1 MRTQPCS
8 LSTFKSLF
16 KILLCHDDKNNH
28 NKTLDYTTSRWLT
41 TVFTLNRAVLLVC
54 AASVCLFFF
63 YLLMAELHSSLW
75 GLLGRECPFVASL
88 HCGDKGVQGSRTLQG
103 RTLDFMGC
111 MSYIW
116 HFLLCPRLETFFTKE
131 STMTKPNQHGERSP
145 ATDDIKFFA
154 TVLINLTWS
163 FLIYC
168 SFQPF
173 SVLSHIS
180 FSFNHTFFLFSYVLC
195 VFLSLIL
202 LYAFLLL

>member
-1 MRTQPCS
+1 MMIKTTTTKPLTAQLLDGCFPDHCFHTEQS
-8 LSTFKSLF
+8 HFVGLCCLCLS
-16 KILLCHDDKNNH
+16 
-28 NKTLDYTTSRWLT
+28 
-41 TVFTLNRAVLLVC
+41 
-54 AASVCLFFF
+54 FFF
-63 YLLMAELHSSLW
+63 YFLMAELHSRLW

-88 HCGDKGVQGSRTLQG
+88 HCGDKGVQESRTLQG

-116 HFLLCPRLETFFTKE
+116 HFLLCPRLETFFRKK
-131 STMTKPNQHGERSP
+131 STMTKPNQYGEGSP
-145 ATDDIKFFA
+145 ATDDNRLFA

-163 FLIYC
+163 LLIYC

-180 FSFNHTFFLFSYVLC
+180 FSFNHTFFLFSYLLC